1 MDAIP
6 SRKALE
12 EALKAAGTAHHDYE
26 QNALGG
32 TRDEQW
38 AGFYGAYILGR
49 LGDFVTT
56 SVLVGLLEDAPDD
69 DAWAVSTA
77 EYILDNLG

>member
-1 MDAIP
+1 MDATL

-12 EALKAAGTAHHDYE
+12 GALKAAGSAHHDYE

-32 TRDEQW
+32 TRDEHW
-38 AGFYGAYILGR
+38 AGFYSAYVLGR

-56 SVLVGLLEDAPDD
+56 SVLVELLEDAPEDD
-69 DAWAVSTA
+69 DWAVSAA
-77 EYILDNLG
+77 EYILTNLR

>member
-1 MDAIP
+1 MNAKP
-6 SRKALE
+6 SRKALVD
-12 EALKAAGTAHHDYE
+12 ALKAAGSTHHDYE

-38 AGFYGAYILGR
+38 AGFYGAYVLGR
-49 LGDFVTT
+49 LGDFVTP
-56 SVLVGLLEDAPDD
+56 SELVGYLEDAPDD
-69 DAWAVSTA
+69 GDWAVSAA

>member
-1 MDAIP
+1 MDATL

-12 EALKAAGTAHHDYE
+12 GALKAAGSAHHDYE

-32 TRDEQW
+32 TRDEHW
-38 AGFYGAYILGR
+38 AGFYSAYVLGR

-56 SVLVGLLEDAPDD
+56 SVLVELLEDAPKDGD
-69 DAWAVSTA
+69 WAVSTA
-77 EYILDNLG
+77 KYILDSLG